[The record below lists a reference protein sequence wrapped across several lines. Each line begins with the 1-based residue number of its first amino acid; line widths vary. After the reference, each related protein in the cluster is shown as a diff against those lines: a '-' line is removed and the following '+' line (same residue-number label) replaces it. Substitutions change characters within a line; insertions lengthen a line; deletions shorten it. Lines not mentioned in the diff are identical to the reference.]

1 MKITILC
8 TDASHPVIP
17 YLEEW
22 KSKMNH
28 AHDVEIIHTNDDI
41 SDGDILFHA
50 LSDALLGAAALG
62 DIGCFFPD
70 TDSKNKDIDSSLIL
84 SFVLNKILK
93 LSYQILNID
102 VTIVLEKP
110 KLQPIIPSIKKSVAE
125 SLKIKL
131 DQVNIKATTSEGM
144 GFVGKEEGVVCY
156 VSVLLEKI

>member
-1 MKITILC
+1 MTNIRIGTGYDVHKL
-8 TDASHPVIP
+8 
-17 YLEEW
+17 
-22 KSKMNH
+22 KSNLPFLLGGIELNH
-28 AHDVEIIHTNDDI
+28 SKGIVAH

-70 TDSKNKDIDSSLIL
+70 TDLKNKDIDSSLIL